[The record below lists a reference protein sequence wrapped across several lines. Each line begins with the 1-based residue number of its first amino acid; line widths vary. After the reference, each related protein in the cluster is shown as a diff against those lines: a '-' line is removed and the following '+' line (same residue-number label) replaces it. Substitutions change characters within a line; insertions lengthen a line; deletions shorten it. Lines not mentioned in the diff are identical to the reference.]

1 MTLKHIVTDLHQVYL
16 TEMEAKIKP
25 KSTAGTEKKAS
36 SSGDSEGGTAEDQV
50 KKAARQL
57 AYDTR
62 YKARRDGLPL
72 ERAFTQTLQNSSASG
87 PVKELAKG
95 MLFGGG
101 QKEEVEKISEKPEL
115 PPEVYAA
122 LRRLENKR
130 QRKGG
135 DPKDSPF
142 PSDKKEVKKE
152 SIGTAIDKTLGAA
165 GEVADTAIKLPVK
178 AVGYAAGL
186 KKGLKK
192 QFKKGQSKANEETL
206 HEISADKLTS
216 AAKAAEVKRGK
227 AAVAGD
233 KETAKKAIG
242 QNKKF
247 YDAAKAK
254 RMKESTDRMKERM
267 IQFTKDHDNQMSGKQ
282 PI

>member
-1 MTLKHIVTDLHQVYL
+1 MTLKHIVTDLHKVYL

-36 SSGDSEGGTAEDQV
+36 ASGDSEGGTAEDQT

-62 YKARRDGLPL
+62 YKARRDGIPL

-115 PPEVYAA
+115 PPEVFAA

-130 QRKGG
+130 QRQGG
-135 DPKDSPF
+135 DKKDSPF
-142 PSDKKEVKKE
+142 PSDRKEKEVKKE

-192 QFKKGQSKANEETL
+192 QFKKGQSKANEETQQ
-206 HEISADKLTS
+206 ESIGSAVDKTLG
-216 AAKAAEVKRGK
+216 AAGEVADTAVKLPVKAVGY
-227 AAVAGD
+227 VAGL
-233 KETAKKAIG
+233 KK
-242 QNKKF
+242 
-247 YDAAKAK
+247 
-254 RMKESTDRMKERM
+254 
-267 IQFTKDHDNQMSGKQ
+267 
-282 PI
+282 

>member
-1 MTLKHIVTDLHQVYL
+1 MTLKHIVTDLHKVYL

-25 KSTAGTEKKAS
+25 KSTAGTEKKA
-36 SSGDSEGGTAEDQV
+36 SGDSEGGTAEDQV

-192 QFKKGQSKANEETL
+192 QFKKVNLKQTKRHFMKSL
-206 HEISADKLTS
+206 LIS
-216 AAKAAEVKRGK
+216 
-227 AAVAGD
+227 
-233 KETAKKAIG
+233 
-242 QNKKF
+242 
-247 YDAAKAK
+247 
-254 RMKESTDRMKERM
+254 
-267 IQFTKDHDNQMSGKQ
+267 
-282 PI
+282 